1 MAKLRQLAACAA
13 AGVLVATALAGCA
26 GDDGGTPVLTWF
38 AMPDNGGAVTR
49 AQDCAAASGGAY
61 RVRVE
66 TLPNDATQQR
76 EQLVRRLAAKDTA
89 IDVLSTDVVY
99 TAEFANAG
107 FLRPFGADEKQKL
120 TDGMLAAPVAT
131 GMWKDTLYAAP
142 FKTNTQLLWYRKSLA
157 AAAGVNPESPDFTWD
172 EMIKAA
178 VGQGKRV
185 AVQGARYE
193 GYMVWVNALVLGAGG
208 HIITNPEAGRNAT
221 PSLASEAGAKA
232 AEIIG
237 SLARSPAAAADLS
250 TAKEEQAR
258 ATFQGDN
265 GMFMLNW
272 PYVLAAA
279 RSAVEEGTLSQ
290 DVVDDIGWAR
300 YPRVFPDKPSQPP
313 LGGANLAIGAYT
325 RHPDLAVQLVECVNA
340 LPKATQYMLDEGE
353 PSPYEASYNDP
364 KVREKYPNADLIRDS
379 IGEGGPRPLTPY
391 YVDVTGSVIQTW
403 HPPASVNSDTPQRA
417 DQFMADVL
425 NGRRLL

>member
-26 GDDGGTPVLTWF
+26 SDDGGTPVLTWF

-49 AQDCAAASGGAY
+49 AQDCAASSGGAY

-99 TAEFANAG
+99 TAEFANGFPASVRCGRETEADRRDAG
-107 FLRPFGADEKQKL
+107 RPGG
-120 TDGMLAAPVAT
+120 DGHVEGHP
-131 GMWKDTLYAAP
+131 YAAP

-172 EMIKAA
+172 QMIKAA
-178 VGQGKRV
+178 GDKANASPSRARDTRVTWCGSTPWCWGRADTSSPTPKRD
-185 AVQGARYE
+185 ARPPRA
-193 GYMVWVNALVLGAGG
+193 WRARPARRRPRSSAAWPAPRRGG
-208 HIITNPEAGRNAT
+208 RGPVDR
-221 PSLASEAGAKA
+221 
-232 AEIIG
+232 
-237 SLARSPAAAADLS
+237 
-250 TAKEEQAR
+250 KEEQAR

-313 LGGANLAIGAYT
+313 LGGAEP
-325 RHPDLAVQLVECVNA
+325 RHRRVHP
-340 LPKATQYMLDEGE
+340 
-353 PSPYEASYNDP
+353 PSRS
-364 KVREKYPNADLIRDS
+364 
-379 IGEGGPRPLTPY
+379 GGPVGGVR
-391 YVDVTGSVIQTW
+391 
-403 HPPASVNSDTPQRA
+403 QRA
-417 DQFMADVL
+417 AEGHAVHA
-425 NGRRLL
+425 RRG